1 MPPHAEMSLAQQLLI
16 RALIARFWET
26 PCENGLVR
34 WGTAL
39 HDRFMLPH
47 HVWADFLDVLRD
59 LNAHGFAFDADWF
72 RPHWEFRFPL
82 YGAVQY
88 DGVKLELRAALE
100 PWNVMGEESA
110 GAGTVRYVDGS
121 VERLQVTISGYTAG
135 RHHVLVNGRRVPLMA
150 TAIDAASG
158 GVRYRAWRGPHA
170 LTRRSRRAAAVCGL
184 GRITIPVDRWLHLSR
199 RASRRTQR
207 HDVSVNAYE
216 AEGSRL
222 TRFESSAS
230 RAERSCRPAES
241 RTPISRTLS
250 TCAAAETTMTNLAP
264 LFGEEALGRYDE
276 VFDRTGAV
284 RPHWQRLAASF
295 NAMPPDEY
303 QHRLDSAMRMVRENG
318 VTYNV
323 YDEASGLGRL
333 WQLDITPFVV
343 SADDWSTIE
352 LAVVQRARLAN
363 AILHDIYGEGRLMH
377 AGVVPPQLVLGHPQY
392 LRALQGVRPPDG
404 VHVHLYSVDL
414 ARAGDGSWR
423 VLASRADA
431 PGGLG
436 YALEN
441 RVVVSQTFPELFGEL
456 GVQRLATFFR
466 HYRDAVVN
474 LARGESGHAVLL
486 TPGAYNEAYFEH
498 AYLARYLGLELVEGD
513 DLSVRDGIVYLRTLG
528 GLERVSVIFRR
539 LDSDFADP
547 LELRADSA
555 LGVPGLLDVIRAGN
569 VIMANALG
577 GGVVESPALDAYLPN
592 ASRALFGEELLF
604 ADIPTVWCGT
614 GWGRAEGLARVRRG
628 IVRNAFDAGP
638 LFSRNSS
645 ARLGSDLTDE
655 QIAAFADDAERRSAT
670 LVVQDIVPLGSAP
683 TFDGNTFGSRPMSL
697 RVFAAWT
704 PNGYVVMPGGL
715 ARIAADDTVR
725 ALSMQ
730 SGAGSKDVWA
740 LARGPVDTFSLLRP
754 QSARV
759 EIRRSGNEAPSR
771 AMDNLF
777 WLARYAERTRRVDS
791 RPARRGAAVG
801 RRHRL
806 VDHDERDRARAS
818 PARSLRT
825 RHRGSDRRIRG
836 RRRRPVARRSRRDRL
851 RR

>member
-1 MPPHAEMSLAQQLLI
+1 
-16 RALIARFWET
+16 
-26 PCENGLVR
+26 
-34 WGTAL
+34 
-39 HDRFMLPH
+39 
-47 HVWADFLDVLRD
+47 
-59 LNAHGFAFDADWF
+59 
-72 RPHWEFRFPL
+72 
-82 YGAVQY
+82 
-88 DGVKLELRAALE
+88 
-100 PWNVMGEESA
+100 
-110 GAGTVRYVDGS
+110 
-121 VERLQVTISGYTAG
+121 
-135 RHHVLVNGRRVPLMA
+135 
-150 TAIDAASG
+150 
-158 GVRYRAWRGPHA
+158 
-170 LTRRSRRAAAVCGL
+170 
-184 GRITIPVDRWLHLSR
+184 
-199 RASRRTQR
+199 
-207 HDVSVNAYE
+207 
-216 AEGSRL
+216 
-222 TRFESSAS
+222 
-230 RAERSCRPAES
+230 
-241 RTPISRTLS
+241 
-250 TCAAAETTMTNLAP
+250 MTNAAP

-276 VFDRTGAV
+276 VFERTGAV
-284 RPHWQRLAASF
+284 RPHWQRLAAAF

-343 SADDWSTIE
+343 SADDWATIE

-363 AILHDIYGEGRLMH
+363 AILHDIYGEGRLLH
-377 AGVVPPQLVLGHPQY
+377 SGIVPPQLVLGHPQY

-441 RVVVSQTFPELFGEL
+441 RVVVSQTFPELFSEL

-474 LARGESGHAVLL
+474 LARGENGHAVLL

-614 GWGRAEGLARVRRG
+614 GWGRAESLARVRRG
-628 IVRNAFDAGP
+628 IIRNAFDAGP

-655 QIAAFADDAERRSAT
+655 QIAAFADDAERRAAT

-697 RVFAAWT
+697 RAFAAWT

-754 QSARV
+754 PSARV

-771 AMDNLF
+771 GMDNLF
-777 WLARYAERTRRVDS
+777 WLARYAERTEGLIRVLRAVVLRLAGDTGSSTTMSATALAHRLLVPRELITKEAIEEAVAGDDARLRAEVEEIVFGDETTGLQRLLRRV
-791 RPARRGAAVG
+791 ARTAWAARDRLSLDTWRAIYALTTSEPDKEPSGAFDGTGALAYLDTLIRRTAALSGLADENMTRGNNWLFYDLG
-801 RRHRL
+801 RRIERTLASCQL
-806 VDHDERDRARAS
+806 VRHTLGTVGERESGAIQLALEIADSAMTYSYRYRNAFQSPPAIDLLLLDSSNPRAVAFQADAILRHTRELPMITEVQCRGRARALAEEVHS
-818 PARSLRT
+818 RLLAADAYALADLNSTRERPALIALLDDVEGAMSGIAETVGDAYLQ
-825 RHRGSDRRIRG
+825 H
-836 RRRRPVARRSRRDRL
+836 L
-851 RR
+851 RRFRA